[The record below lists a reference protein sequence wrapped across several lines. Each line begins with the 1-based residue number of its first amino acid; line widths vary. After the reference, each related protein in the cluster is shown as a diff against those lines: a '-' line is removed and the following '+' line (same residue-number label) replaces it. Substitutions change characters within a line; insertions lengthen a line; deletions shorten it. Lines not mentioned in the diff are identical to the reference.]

1 MVALARVM
9 GGREQRQLR
18 ASLFFVDEFGVLAG
32 VKAKRVASTL
42 YCAFYDDI

>member
-9 GGREQRQLR
+9 GGREQRQLS
-18 ASLFFVDEFGVLAG
+18 ASLFFVDEFGV
-32 VKAKRVASTL
+32 KANRLASTL